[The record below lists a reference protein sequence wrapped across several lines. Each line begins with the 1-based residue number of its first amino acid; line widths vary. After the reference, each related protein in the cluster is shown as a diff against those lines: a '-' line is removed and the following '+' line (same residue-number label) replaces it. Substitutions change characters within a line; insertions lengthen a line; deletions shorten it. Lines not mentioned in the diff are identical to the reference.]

1 MALSPGS
8 LSFGGRRFL
17 CSVFFRN
24 IAEEESVPAC
34 SPAAKRTLRR
44 AAPAQSYLDVE
55 TTISFKVSLF
65 HTAQCLFFEKR
76 GYFADWVSADLTLN
90 LSQYS
95 TPNIPPSPYDIRFG
109 LPSDKVHAQISNAV
123 EEVDSDWI
131 SYFAVPNAPVFAA
144 WRNENLAGFLLLDD
158 HADVPYCPFDA
169 RVGTIGCVGVL
180 PAYRKQGIGLRMVD
194 AATRELI
201 ARGCAWAHIGYTHL
215 SHWYGRIGYQVCME
229 FWMGEKR
236 LLN

>member
-34 SPAAKRTLRR
+34 SPAAKRILRR

-131 SYFAVPNAPVFAA
+131 SYFAVFCCWMTMPMSLTVHSTPGLEPLAA
-144 WRNENLAGFLLLDD
+144 SG
-158 HADVPYCPFDA
+158 YCRPTA
-169 RVGTIGCVGVL
+169 N
-180 PAYRKQGIGLRMVD
+180 
-194 AATRELI
+194 REL
-201 ARGCAWAHIGYTHL
+201 
-215 SHWYGRIGYQVCME
+215 VCV
-229 FWMGEKR
+229 W
-236 LLN
+236 